1 MADSPDIRIGTA
13 EREKAMEQLS
23 QHFAAGRLSVAE
35 FDERSGVIAAA
46 VTRGDLAQV
55 FADLPQPV
63 ADEPGPPRPRPG
75 GRPQV
80 RGPAMG
86 LTVIVALVLFFTT
99 GSWLWFLMIPAAGI
113 LIGSVARGGGRRRHE
128 ILAEHRLEAE
138 AHRLEIEQHRRE
150 MKQQARELR
159 QQYRNRRRGR

>member
-1 MADSPDIRIGTA
+1 MADTPDVRIGTA

-46 VTRGDLAQV
+46 VTRGDLAPV

-63 ADEPGPPRPRPG
+63 ADEPRAPRPRSG
-75 GRPQV
+75 GRPQIQ
-80 RGPAMG
+80 GPAMG
-86 LTVIVALVLFFTT
+86 LTVILALVLFFTT

-113 LIGSVARGGGRRRHE
+113 LIGSLGHGGHRRRHE
-128 ILAEHRLEAE
+128 IREERHLVAE

-159 QQYRNRRRGR
+159 QQHRDRRRGR